1 MITSLSNPKIQRVRA
16 LQRNPRNRRD
26 AQAFVVEGVRLAEEA
41 LAASWPVEQAF
52 FTEELGERGRAIV
65 EVLQGQMREVES
77 VTPQVMSSIG
87 DTETPQGILL
97 VLHRQAINPP
107 AKIDFVF
114 VSDGVRDPGNLGSIL
129 RTAAAAGVQA
139 VALSP
144 GTVDAYSPKVL
155 RAAMGAHF
163 RLPIIESNWLEINTW
178 LVEGGLRVFLAATKG
193 DIRYDLVDLRQP
205 LALIIS
211 GEASGASSDAEKL
224 ADERLQIPMP
234 GGIESLNT
242 AAAAAIILF
251 EVVRQRGSQA

>member
-1 MITSLSNPKIQRVRA
+1 
-16 LQRNPRNRRD
+16 
-26 AQAFVVEGVRLAEEA
+26 
-41 LAASWPVEQAF
+41 
-52 FTEELGERGRAIV
+52 
-65 EVLQGQMREVES
+65 
-77 VTPQVMSSIG
+77 
-87 DTETPQGILL
+87 
-97 VLHRQAINPP
+97 
-107 AKIDFVF
+107 
-114 VSDGVRDPGNLGSIL
+114 
-129 RTAAAAGVQA
+129 
-139 VALSP
+139 
-144 GTVDAYSPKVL
+144 
-155 RAAMGAHF
+155 MGAHF